1 MIEQWQSLLN
11 QLEIKQ
17 SPYGSEFWSLEK
29 FNKFEQETD
38 IILPIAI
45 VRTIL
50 LEVMKKAAHR
60 IEYKCNAT
68 IAPMDSFNQILSG
81 LLETAGH
88 LANPIVSFCWRS

>member
-1 MIEQWQSLLN
+1 MDNFVSLGN
-11 QLEIKQ
+11 NEAF
-17 SPYGSEFWSLEK
+17 SNDGNS
-29 FNKFEQETD
+29 FNPFPNTLD
-38 IILPIAI
+38 PFSSI